1 MNLTTG
7 IFCHNCKYE
16 NLADNVMAGECV
28 LSEICDS
35 QTYVRTMHK
44 LSVFDPTEVGGARS
58 QIYFTPLNDLMQI
71 LVPNTAVVPRKS
83 TLLSITEH
91 YLPGAVITQVPRKY
105 YNEQMGH
112 DYIQQLAFSDDIAGI
127 KVAVSAKFYA
137 ISAAAA
143 ALKHV
148 ELSYT
153 RFALNSLRIKY
164 QGSEGSPIPI
174 FSLSL
179 GTKANWITYIGSMLI
194 DFSTVHSLE
203 LIQNL
208 QNAKSADCLF
218 GLLNNTLTAMGA
230 RLLRSNVLQPL
241 TDVSTL
247 NARLDALEE
256 FTQHEE
262 MFFQT
267 RQALKQ
273 FLDMDR
279 LLTAV

>member
-1 MNLTTG
+1 M
-7 IFCHNCKYE
+7 
-16 NLADNVMAGECV
+16 
-28 LSEICDS
+28 
-35 QTYVRTMHK
+35 
-44 LSVFDPTEVGGARS
+44 
-58 QIYFTPLNDLMQI
+58 
-71 LVPNTAVVPRKS
+71 
-83 TLLSITEH
+83 
-91 YLPGAVITQVPRKY
+91 ITQVPRKY

-153 RFALNSLRIKY
+153 RFAINSLRIKY
-164 QGSEGSPIPI
+164 QGSEGSAI
-174 FSLSL
+174 LSFFPRL
-179 GTKANWITYIGSMLI
+179 SPRARADRITHIGSMLI

-267 RQALKQ
+267 RQALKP